1 MDRYRIEE
9 NMREANEAVKKLRE
23 IWPKWKPDKTLRGKL
38 SAFGAAAMMS
48 GLMPALAYFVE
59 NEPAVVLLLMKMD
72 GQELPEKITGDD
84 NAKKA
89 VKNFFDQLL
98 DSQEATR
105 KDTAERFME
114 YGVSLKLVLNL
125 YIKSAQNGETQSD
138 ETEAAQSDV
147 KEGSQEGGEADGE

>member
-23 IWPKWKPDKTLRGKL
+23 IWSTWNPDRSLRGKL

-72 GQELPEKITGDD
+72 GQELPKKITGDD
-84 NAKKA
+84 IAKKA

-98 DSQEATR
+98 DSQEAT
-105 KDTAERFME
+105 KKETAERFME